1 MESPILNHAN
11 EEVGTVS
18 LDEGIFAA
26 EVNDALLW
34 ETVRMQL
41 ANRRQ
46 GTHAVKTRSAVR
58 GGGKKPWRQKGTG
71 RARSGTR
78 SSPLWRGG
86 GVAFGPTPRDY
97 SYSMPKKKK
106 RAALRSALAAK
117 ARDGELVV
125 IRDLGLEEIK
135 TKALAQ
141 RLKAIGVENGL
152 LVIPAKDEV
161 IEKSARNLPKV
172 KVLRV
177 EGLNVYDVLKYDKL
191 VLLESV
197 VEKLEER
204 L

>member
-1 MESPILNHAN
+1 MEAPIVNHAN
-11 EEVGTVS
+11 EQVGTIA
-18 LDEGIFAA
+18 LDEGVFSI

-46 GTHAVKTRSAVR
+46 GTHSVKNRAAVR
-58 GGGKKPWRQKGTG
+58 GGGKKMWRQKGTG
-71 RARSGTR
+71 RARVGGRT
-78 SSPLWRGG
+78 SPVWRGG
-86 GVAFGPTPRDY
+86 GVAFGPMPRDY

-117 ARDGELVV
+117 LRDGELVV
-125 IRDLGLEEIK
+125 LRDLGLEEIK
-135 TKALAQ
+135 TKTLVA
-141 RLKAIGVENGL
+141 RLKAVGVENGL
-152 LVIPAKDEV
+152 VVIPAKNDV